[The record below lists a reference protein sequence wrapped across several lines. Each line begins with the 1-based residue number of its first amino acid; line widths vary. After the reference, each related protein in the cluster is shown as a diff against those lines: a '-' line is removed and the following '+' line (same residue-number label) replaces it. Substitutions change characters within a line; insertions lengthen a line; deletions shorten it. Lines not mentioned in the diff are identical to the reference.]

1 MKFTYWPGDESIS
14 FEVDSVN
21 FYNGVIGYEDE
32 TRSNGRVCVVVSES
46 EDIKEIAMKIIG
58 SIGKKYSISS
68 YYEKSAQELITKRI
82 SYKFEDGI
90 IVDRKL
96 HLQIPV
102 GSIGWRSGGQ
112 FEISQ

>member
-46 EDIKEIAMKIIG
+46 EDIK
-58 SIGKKYSISS
+58 
-68 YYEKSAQELITKRI
+68 
-82 SYKFEDGI
+82 
-90 IVDRKL
+90 KL
-96 HLQIPV
+96 Q
-102 GSIGWRSGGQ
+102 
-112 FEISQ
+112 